1 MQYKGINIIPKV
13 SVNSR
18 EELSLVYTPG
28 VGASCLKIK
37 ENTESSYIYTNRI
50 NSVAVIADN
59 YQKAL
64 QRAIFLKDVLL
75 IDAYPL
81 CLEEMS
87 KENLEFV
94 VNNIEPNFQAIDL
107 SCVDIEEKNTLNF
120 DVKIPVLT
128 NPVNDLK
135 TFFGCVA
142 RNAFMPDVNKF
153 QGTIQEKSL
162 QLREFFGGVLET
174 QLSTEETRKPIA
186 IISDGSAVLGFGN
199 IGAEAGLPVMEGK
212 AVLFKSLGGV
222 DAMPLCIKTQ
232 NPQKI
237 IKLVLLLENSFSGVN
252 LEDISAPRCFE
263 IEEKLKEK
271 SKIVIFH
278 DDQHGTAIVVLSA
291 ILNAIHL
298 AKKDIEKVK
307 VVFSGAGAAAQA
319 VCKLLLKAGFKNI
332 IMNDINGAVYAG
344 REQNDASLENIS
356 KYTNLEK
363 IKGTLKDTI
372 KNADVFIGLSAPN
385 VLTEDMIKTM
395 SDKPIILALANPTPE
410 INPQL
415 AKHAGAFIVATGR
428 SDFENQV
435 NNSLAFPG
443 LFKGVL
449 EENLSQITDNM
460 KLECAFS
467 IASLVSEEELSVNK
481 IIPEPLDFR
490 VPQIIA
496 ENIIKMN

>member
-1 MQYKGINIIPKV
+1 MQFKGISIVPKV
-13 SVNSR
+13 SVNNR

-28 VGASCLKIK
+28 VGSSCLKIK
-37 ENTESSYIYTNRI
+37 ENIDASFIYTNRI
-50 NSVAVIADN
+50 NSVAVISED
-59 YQKAL
+59 YEKSL
-64 QRAIFLKDVLL
+64 QRAIFLKNVLL

-81 CLEEMS
+81 CINQMT

-94 VNNIEPNFQAIDL
+94 VNNIEPNFNAIDL
-107 SCVDIEEKNTLNF
+107 SCVEIDKDTLSFN
-120 DVKIPVLT
+120 VKIPVLT
-128 NPVNDLK
+128 KPTNDLK
-135 TFFGCVA
+135 SFFGCVA
-142 RNAFMPDVNKF
+142 RNAFMPDLNKF
-153 QGTIQEKSL
+153 EGTTQEKSL
-162 QLREFFGGVLET
+162 QLREFFGGVIET
-174 QLSTEETRKPIA
+174 QLTEEKNKKPVA

-212 AVLFKSLGGV
+212 AVLFKTLGGV
-222 DAMPLCIKTQ
+222 DAMPLCFKTQ
-232 NPQKI
+232 DPQEI
-237 IKLVLLLENSFSGVN
+237 INLVLLLENSFSGVN

-263 IEEKLKEK
+263 IEETLKEK

-278 DDQHGTAIVVLSA
+278 DDQHGTAIVVLA
-291 ILNAIHL
+291 ALLNSLHL
-298 AKKDIEKVK
+298 AKKEIDKVK

-319 VCKLLLKAGFKNI
+319 VCKLFLKAGFKNI
-332 IMNDINGAVYAG
+332 IMNDINGAVYSG
-344 REQNDASLENIS
+344 RKENDLSLEEIS
-356 KYTNLEK
+356 KYTNLDK
-363 IKGTLKDTI
+363 IKGNLKETI
-372 KNADVFIGLSAPN
+372 IGADVFVGLSAPN

-395 SDKPIILALANPTPE
+395 AQTPIIFALANPTPE

-415 AKHAGAFIVATGR
+415 AKNAGAFVVATGR

-449 EENLSQITDNM
+449 ESNKSKITDEM

-490 VPQIIA
+490 VPEVVSQ
-496 ENIIKMN
+496 NICNMI

>member
-1 MQYKGINIIPKV
+1 MQFKGISIIPKV
-13 SVNSR
+13 SVNNR

-28 VGASCLKIK
+28 VGSSCLKIK
-37 ENTESSYIYTNRI
+37 ENIDASFIYTNRI
-50 NSVAVIADN
+50 NSVAVISED
-59 YQKAL
+59 YEKSL
-64 QRAIFLKDVLL
+64 QRAIFLKNVLL

-81 CLEEMS
+81 CINQMT

-94 VNNIEPNFQAIDL
+94 VNNIEPNFNAIDL
-107 SCVDIEEKNTLNF
+107 SCVEIDKDTLSFN
-120 DVKIPVLT
+120 VKIPVLT
-128 NPVNDLK
+128 KPTNDLK
-135 TFFGCVA
+135 SFFGCVA
-142 RNAFMPDVNKF
+142 RNAFMPDLNKF
-153 QGTIQEKSL
+153 EGTTQEKSL
-162 QLREFFGGVLET
+162 QLREFFGGVIET
-174 QLSTEETRKPIA
+174 QLTEEKNKKPVA

-212 AVLFKSLGGV
+212 AVLFKTLGGV
-222 DAMPLCIKTQ
+222 NAMPLCFKTQ
-232 NPQKI
+232 DTQEI
-237 IKLVLLLENSFSGVN
+237 INLVLLLENSFSGVN

-263 IEEKLKEK
+263 IEETLKEK

-278 DDQHGTAIVVLSA
+278 DDQHGTAIVVLA
-291 ILNAIHL
+291 ALLNSLHL
-298 AKKDIEKVK
+298 AKKEIDKVK

-319 VCKLLLKAGFKNI
+319 VCKLFLKAGFKNI
-332 IMNDINGAVYAG
+332 IMNDINGAVYSG
-344 REQNDASLENIS
+344 RKENDLSLEEIS
-356 KYTNLEK
+356 KYTNLDK
-363 IKGTLKDTI
+363 IKGNLKETI
-372 KNADVFIGLSAPN
+372 IGADVFVGLSAPN

-395 SDKPIILALANPTPE
+395 AQTPIIFALANPTPE

-415 AKHAGAFIVATGR
+415 AKNAGAFVVATGR

-449 EENLSQITDNM
+449 ESNKSKITDEM

-490 VPQIIA
+490 VPEVVSQ
-496 ENIIKMN
+496 NICNMI

>member
-1 MQYKGINIIPKV
+1 MTFKGINIVPKV
-13 SVNSR
+13 QVNNR

-28 VGASCLKIK
+28 VGSSCLKIK
-37 ENTESSYIYTNRI
+37 ENSDASYIYTNRI
-50 NSVAVIADN
+50 NSVAVISES

-81 CLEEMS
+81 CINEMT

-94 VNNIEPNFQAIDL
+94 VNNIEPNFNAIDL
-107 SCVDIEEKNTLNF
+107 SCVEINKEDLSF

-128 NPVNDLK
+128 KPVGNLK
-135 TFFGCVA
+135 EFFGCVA
-142 RNAFMPDVNKF
+142 RNAFMPDLNKF
-153 QGTIQEKSL
+153 EGTIQEKSL

-174 QLSTEETRKPIA
+174 QLSEVETKKPVA
-186 IISDGSAVLGFGN
+186 IISEGSAVLGFGN

-212 AVLFKSLGGV
+212 AVLFKTLGDV

-232 NPQKI
+232 DSQEI
-237 IKLVLLLENSFSGVN
+237 IKLVLLLEESFSGVN

-263 IEEKLKEK
+263 IEDILKEK

-278 DDQHGTAIVVLSA
+278 DDQHGTAIVVLA
-291 ILNAIHL
+291 ALLNALHL
-298 AKKDIEKVK
+298 AKKEIDKVK

-319 VCKLLLKAGFKNI
+319 VCRLFLKAGFKNI
-332 IMNDINGAVYAG
+332 IMNDINGAVYLG
-344 REQNDASLENIS
+344 REQNDESLENIS

-363 IKGTLKDTI
+363 IKGELKDTI
-372 KNADVFIGLSAPN
+372 KKADVFIGLSAPN

-395 SDKPIILALANPTPE
+395 NEKPIIFALANPTPE
-410 INPQL
+410 INPL
-415 AKHAGAFIVATGR
+415 NAKLAGAFIVATGR

-449 EENLSQITDNM
+449 KNDLTKITDEM

-467 IASLVSEEELSVNK
+467 IASLVSEEELSVQR
-481 IIPEPLDFR
+481 IIPEPLDYR
-490 VPQIIA
+490 VPEVIA
-496 ENIIKMN
+496 QNISEL